1 MRKMQLGVT
10 GRNQCQL
17 SSSNYKLVVKARNM
31 NLWLE
36 LDNCIASVAQLLRA
50 LYWGRRFH
58 SRDLKLL
65 FTHLLEILSIYV

>member
-1 MRKMQLGVT
+1 MEIIELKFIYTLIIPSQEKMRKMQLGVT

-36 LDNCIASVAQLLRA
+36 LDNCMASVAQLLRA
-50 LYWGRRFH
+50 LRA
-58 SRDLKLL
+58 L
-65 FTHLLEILSIYV
+65 